1 MPKVNNKNIVK
12 HGLHGLHRPI
22 LPAYDRINPIRL
34 KLLQK
39 RQETSQYTPISIVVF
54 LIVCSTMM
62 PLNIIF
68 FDRTKTAKIQFFP

>member
-1 MPKVNNKNIVK
+1 M
-12 HGLHGLHRPI
+12 
-22 LPAYDRINPIRL
+22 
-34 KLLQK
+34 
-39 RQETSQYTPISIVVF
+39 PISIIVF